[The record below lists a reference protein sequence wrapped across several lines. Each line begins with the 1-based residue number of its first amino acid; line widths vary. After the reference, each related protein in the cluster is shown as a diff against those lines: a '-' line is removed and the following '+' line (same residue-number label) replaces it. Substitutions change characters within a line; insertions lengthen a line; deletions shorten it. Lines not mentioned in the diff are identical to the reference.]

1 MDMTTYLVRV
11 LYSSTTLPIYQV
23 FGTRHPDTDP
33 SNVTRVLFFVRNV
46 RRRKA
51 SSSWV
56 SDLHVRAPRSLEAKP
71 EGLAGGRSPAGTV
84 APADVAIVRRCSIS
98 FHDGFRRKAH
108 TSRTVVAFRAFFT
121 KPNAVF
127 AKPVRRS
134 ASIRRPSDA
143 RSSSSSLVAELPSR
157 KPRKKTVRLAR
168 IHARASLF
176 FSDVFVTIPKGTG
189 PSHQA
194 AARGFHSATRRS
206 SARRAKRAYTGPS
219 GKGDLLSSFRCGDAW
234 KRRGDSLF
242 VFLFFFPLGPGKLKR
257 ASTRR
262 NRAAAFAVTTTLE
275 AVC

>member
-33 SNVTRVLFFVRNV
+33 SVVRAPKKNAFS
-46 RRRKA
+46 RSKRKEA

-108 TSRTVVAFRAFFT
+108 TSRTVVAFRALFT
-121 KPNAVF
+121 KANAVL
-127 AKPVRRS
+127 AISPNRS
-134 ASIRRPSDA
+134 GDPLTRVLPPLL
-143 RSSSSSLVAELPSR
+143 SSQNHCYEKRCVSR
-157 KPRKKTVRLAR
+157 GST
-168 IHARASLF
+168 RASLF
-176 FSDVFVTIPKGTG
+176 FVFVTIPKGQKAPGRHIRQLRADFIPRRGVRRPVERNVLILVRREKGTYYPRFG
-189 PSHQA
+189 A
-194 AARGFHSATRRS
+194 ATLGNGAETLFSFFCFF
-206 SARRAKRAYTGPS
+206 SAR
-219 GKGDLLSSFRCGDAW
+219 
-234 KRRGDSLF
+234 
-242 VFLFFFPLGPGKLKR
+242 PGKTQAR
-257 ASTRR
+257 VY
-262 NRAAAFAVTTTLE
+262 AAEPRGAFAVTTTLE

>member
-1 MDMTTYLVRV
+1 MTTYLVRV

-33 SNVTRVLFFVRNV
+33 SNVTRVARVLFFVGNV

-108 TSRTVVAFRAFFT
+108 TSRTVVAFRALFT
-121 KPNAVF
+121 KANAVL
-127 AKPVRRS
+127 AISPNRS
-134 ASIRRPSDA
+134 GDPLTRVLPPLL
-143 RSSSSSLVAELPSR
+143 SSQNHCYEKRCVSR
-157 KPRKKTVRLAR
+157 GST
-168 IHARASLF
+168 RASLF
-176 FSDVFVTIPKGTG
+176 FCFRDNPKRPKGTG
-189 PSHQA
+189 PSYQA

-206 SARRAKRAYTGPS
+206 SAVERNVLILVRRE
-219 GKGDLLSSFRCGDAW
+219 KGTYYPRFGAATLGNGAETC
-234 KRRGDSLF
+234 LF
-242 VFLFFFPLGPGKLKR
+242 VFYFFFPLGPGKLKR
-257 ASTRR
+257 ASSAAEPRGGLCCDDNTRGCLL
-262 NRAAAFAVTTTLE
+262 VG
-275 AVC
+275 

>member
-1 MDMTTYLVRV
+1 MTTYLVRV

-121 KPNAVF
+121 KANAVL
-127 AKPVRRS
+127 AISPNRLGAPLTRV
-134 ASIRRPSDA
+134 
-143 RSSSSSLVAELPSR
+143 LP
-157 KPRKKTVRLAR
+157 P
-168 IHARASLF
+168 
-176 FSDVFVTIPKGTG
+176 
-189 PSHQA
+189 
-194 AARGFHSATRRS
+194 
-206 SARRAKRAYTGPS
+206 
-219 GKGDLLSSFRCGDAW
+219 LLSSQNDHHKSREKKRCVS
-234 KRRGDSLF
+234 RG
-242 VFLFFFPLGPGKLKR
+242 
-257 ASTRR
+257 STRAR
-262 NRAAAFAVTTTLE
+262 RSFLVMFS
-275 AVC
+275 